1 MPLDDTTPL
10 FFDASCLVAAS
21 GSPNGGSGF
30 LLLVCRQGQL
40 TVVVSQPVLLEAERN
55 VAENMGVERLLAFEH
70 LLATT
75 PFRVSPPPDAG
86 QIVVCV
92 ELVGQKDAHVLA
104 ATLEA
109 QAPYLITLDQPLAR
123 RVNAANCGVTALS
136 PGTFIN
142 TILPTHPDYAT
153 IR

>member
-30 LLLVCRQGQL
+30 LLLVCRQRQL

-55 VAENMGVERLLAFEH
+55 VVQNMGNERLLTFEH

-75 PFRVSPPPDAG
+75 PFRIAPPPDPD
-86 QIVVCV
+86 QVEICV
-92 ELVGQKDAHVLA
+92 DLVGQKDAHVLA
-104 ATLEA
+104 AALEA
-109 QAPYLITLDQPLAR
+109 RAPYLITLDQPLAR
-123 RVNAANCGVTALS
+123 RVNAASCGVAALS
-136 PGTFIN
+136 PGAFIN
-142 TILPTHPDYAT
+142 TILPSHPDFPS